1 MDGLQTCGDDNAC
14 KMFMESV
21 RGKKFLFAL
30 TISHTE
36 TCTIPGIT
44 IAGATPEL
52 AKYTPAADAEFLR
65 YGRCISIDEIPAT
78 PDGKPTPALITRAA
92 LGMAKNMIID
102 AGSAH
107 SPKTPYMHTG
117 LLPGKNI
124 QNFPGLGIDEAKNAI
139 EYGKQIGESL
149 GALADCLVLGESV
162 PGGTT
167 TALAVLR
174 AFGILHVLALVFLKI
189 LDSFWMFFPGS
200 RPVCMYGVFGL
211 CALPASM
218 IIFGIFAIPSAALVI
233 SAGVGLPSG
242 VAGISSMDMHL
253 PYRRNSASA
262 AGVYFASSGVAP
274 AMVIPGIVHVS
285 VCEMVNANRNFF
297 PLTDS
302 INILHALSSPH
313 VCSPSICLLSHQ
325 GYKIRLWDF
334 THYWICTLLI
344 TDCRGFHRA
353 IIVPRI
359 HD

>member
-1 MDGLQTCGDDNAC
+1 MA
-14 KMFMESV
+14 F
-21 RGKKFLFAL
+21 FA
-30 TISHTE
+30 SS
-36 TCTIPGIT
+36 IP
-44 IAGATPEL
+44 
-52 AKYTPAADAEFLR
+52 
-65 YGRCISIDEIPAT
+65 
-78 PDGKPTPALITRAA
+78 KP
-92 LGMAKNMIID
+92 
-102 AGSAH
+102 
-107 SPKTPYMHTG
+107 
-117 LLPGKNI
+117 
-124 QNFPGLGIDEAKNAI
+124 
-139 EYGKQIGESL
+139 
-149 GALADCLVLGESV
+149 
-162 PGGTT
+162 
-167 TALAVLR
+167 
-174 AFGILHVLALVFLKI
+174 
-189 LDSFWMFFPGS
+189 DSFWMFFPGS

>member
-14 KMFMESV
+14 KMFVESV

-65 YGRCISIDEIPAT
+65 YGRCKSIDEIPAT

-92 LGMAKNMIID
+92 LGMAKIPNMIID

-107 SPKTPYMHTG
+107 SPKTPYIHTG

-124 QNFPGLGIDEAKNAI
+124 QNEPGLGIDEVKNAI

-174 AFGILHVLALVFLKI
+174 AFGTKTY
-189 LDSFWMFFPGS
+189 SS
-200 RPVCMYGVFGL
+200 
-211 CALPASM
+211 SM
-218 IIFGIFAIPSAALVI
+218 PENI
-233 SAGVGLPSG
+233 LPSP
-242 VAGISSMDMHL
+242 IRHM
-253 PYRRNSASA
+253 
-262 AGVYFASSGVAP
+262 
-274 AMVIPGIVHVS
+274 
-285 VCEMVNANRNFF
+285 
-297 PLTDS
+297 
-302 INILHALSSPH
+302 LS
-313 VCSPSICLLSHQ
+313 
-325 GYKIRLWDF
+325 F
-334 THYWICTLLI
+334 E
-344 TDCRGFHRA
+344 
-353 IIVPRI
+353 
-359 HD
+359 